1 MTGYIGIGGTAKKI
15 KNIYIGVGGVA
26 KKVKKAYIGVG
37 GVAKLWYTSES
48 VIGTWVFNSTIAME
62 EIGTAYAVNFTSNVS
77 SYNRIY
83 FTGYGSTRLLIYGN
97 TSVYSANGWV
107 APGYKTIVITDGTDA
122 NNPDLLTWLQAN
134 ATRQA

>member
-1 MTGYIGIGGTAKKI
+1 MSGYIGIGNTAKKI

-48 VIGTWVFNSTIAME
+48 AIGTWVFNSTIAME
-62 EIGTAYAVNFTSNVS
+62 EIGTEYAVDFTSSGS
-77 SYNRIY
+77 SYSRIY
-83 FTGYGSTRLLIYGN
+83 FTGYGSTRLLIYGS
-97 TSVYSANGWV
+97 TSVYSANGWTT
-107 APGYKTIVITDGTDA
+107 PSYKTIVITGGTDA
-122 NNPDLLTWLQAN
+122 NNPDLLTWLKAN